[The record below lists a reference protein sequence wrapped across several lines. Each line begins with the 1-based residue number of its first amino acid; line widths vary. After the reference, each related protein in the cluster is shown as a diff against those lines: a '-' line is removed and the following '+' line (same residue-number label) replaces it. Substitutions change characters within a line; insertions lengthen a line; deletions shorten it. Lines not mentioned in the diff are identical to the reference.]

1 MNKFK
6 IGSLVKNFGQ
16 VGRVVGYHEAF
27 GKPTGDLILQ
37 GHGIS
42 IGGMKWIADPD
53 KCEPF
58 EPYTTETI
66 LKHKD
71 ALI

>member
-6 IGSLVKNFGQ
+6 IGTLVKNLDY

-27 GKPTGDLILQ
+27 GKETGDLILQ
-37 GHGIS
+37 GHGI
-42 IGGMKWIADPD
+42 GGMKWLADPA

-58 EPYTTETI
+58 EPYVTETI

>member
-1 MNKFK
+1 MHKFE
-6 IGSLVKNFGQ
+6 IGTLVKNFNH
-16 VGRVVGYHEAF
+16 VGRVVGYHEIS
-27 GKPTGDLILQ
+27 GDLILQ

-42 IGGMKWIADPD
+42 IGGLKWIADPD

-58 EPYTTETI
+58 EPYITETI